1 MKKFMYLLMA
11 LMVMSGL
18 SMNAQTYGK
27 PYRSQHAQQRA
38 VYATNPQ
45 VPTVEM
51 RSTSTFSSSGSALPQ
66 AAITG
71 TFTAD
76 EAASPAHIGAI
87 RRSVG
92 GGGFADDDDE
102 NPEDKDDPTPDL
114 PGEPNPL
121 GDVFWPLALLAC
133 VYALMRVFLKR
144 KRA

>member
-92 GGGFADDDDE
+92 GGGFADDDDVE
-102 NPEDKDDPTPDL
+102 EDKDNKDPDI

-121 GDVFWPLALLAC
+121 GDVFWPLMLLALA
-133 VYALMRVFLKR
+133 YMSLRVFLKR